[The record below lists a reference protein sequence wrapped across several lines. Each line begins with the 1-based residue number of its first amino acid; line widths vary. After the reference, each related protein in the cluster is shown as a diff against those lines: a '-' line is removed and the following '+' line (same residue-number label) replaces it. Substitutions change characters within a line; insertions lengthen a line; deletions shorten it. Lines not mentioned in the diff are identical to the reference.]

1 MRNRENLI
9 HKKRAAKDYALGV
22 NVQTASPENIE
33 MAGAAGYDFVLI
45 DCEHGTIYLDKLV
58 ELLRAA
64 DASGITPIVR
74 VPDHSPS
81 FIMRALDAGAMGV
94 AIPNVNT
101 RAQAEAVVSAAKFKS
116 GGFGARGACPST
128 RANWHLAT
136 DWPEFT
142 RWSNEE
148 TMVWLLIESLEG
160 IDNIDAILEVPGI
173 SAIVP
178 GPFDLSQAMGHAG
191 DMRHPDVVEA
201 LRTLTGKA
209 KKKGVDTVAVLLAND
224 AAGMKDETDCWKG
237 LGTTIFWAGGDRRMF
252 TLALRNRMAQVKE
265 NL

>member
-1 MRNRENLI
+1 MRTRENLI
-9 HKKRAAKDYALGV
+9 HKKRSAKTPALGV

-81 FIMRALDAGAMGV
+81 FIMRTLDAGAMGV

-116 GGFGARGACPST
+116 GAFGVRGACPST
-128 RANWHLAT
+128 RANWHLAS
-136 DWPEFT
+136 DWPSFT

-160 IDNIDAILEVPGI
+160 INNIDSILEVPGI

-191 DMRHPDVVEA
+191 DMRHPAVVEA
-201 LRTLTGKA
+201 LRTLTSKA
-209 KKKGVDTVAVLLAND
+209 TMKGVDTVAVLLAND
-224 AAGMKDETDCWKG
+224 AAGMKEEIAFWKG
-237 LGTTIFWAGGDRRMF
+237 MGTSIFWAGGDRRMF
-252 TLALRNRMAQVKE
+252 TLALRNRMAQVKD